1 MAATNEKEIAERR
14 KDLVFFDPA
23 YSDSESDV
31 SDSLLTVDVSM
42 GIDLATQVTAQ
53 IHDDDFKKAQSNY
66 FSISRDVFFK
76 TSTVAD
82 LGNIHGGTVPLAEHM
97 FMRLEIAAASCAP
110 GNGRNPIWTI
120 ELRNKAIQQM
130 RRDKDPASISG
141 SAHDYVINAASKYNL
156 DVVAESTDK
165 TRKINKATSDRA
177 ADSVWD
183 VIKNLASDAKFVVF
197 ETENI
202 LFFGSQKWLLGRWGS
217 HTGSADVFP
226 NVAYHAKSSD
236 NYNYCLLR
244 FPPRPDDV
252 FRPMEMPSMRRSDN
266 DPLEVQGSVNLER
279 ASGVALR
286 PGMSVFVDNY
296 PTFEGLY
303 LIDSVEYD
311 HLGTGPVRVSF
322 RSPEREEK
330 EIKQLEVLT
339 EYIDPY
345 EGNSLFAARG
355 F

>member
-1 MAATNEKEIAERR
+1 MSAENEKDITERR
-14 KDLVFFDPA
+14 KDLVFFDPK
-23 YSDSESDV
+23 YEDSESDV
-31 SDSLLTVDVSM
+31 TRSLLTLDVSM

-53 IHDDDFKKAQSNY
+53 IHDPHFGYAKNNY

-82 LGNIHGGTVPLAEHM
+82 LGTVHGGTVPLAEHM
-97 FMRLEIAAASCAP
+97 FMRLEVAAASCAP
-110 GNGRNPIWTI
+110 GNGTNPVWTV
-120 ELRNKAIQQM
+120 ELRNKGIQQM
-130 RRDKDPASISG
+130 RRDKDAASISG
-141 SAHDYVINAASKYNL
+141 TAHDYVINAAKKFNL
-156 DVVAESTDK
+156 DVVAQPTDK
-165 TRKINKATSDRA
+165 TRKINKATSDRS

-217 HTGSADVFP
+217 HSAPADIFP
-226 NVAYHAKSSD
+226 NVAYHATSSSD
-236 NYNYCLLR
+236 FNYCLMR
-244 FPPRPDDV
+244 FPPRPKDV
-252 FRPMEMPSMRRSDN
+252 FRPMEMPTMRRSDN
-266 DPLEVQGSVNLER
+266 DPLEVQGSVNVER
-279 ASGVALR
+279 AAGVALR
-286 PGMSVFVDNY
+286 PGMSVFIDNY

-303 LIDSVEYD
+303 LIDSVEFN
-311 HLGTGPVRVSF
+311 HLGTDPVRVSF

-330 EIKQLEVLT
+330 EIKQLKVLT